1 MKKKR
6 TLRKVTLII
15 YLVTQLQEEYDQCV
29 PLHSNDF
36 APRPACHLLFPHVDR
51 DDLQCLA
58 IHLRDT
64 RMHVRL
70 LFLRVEERV
79 TCGHYRTLPLK
90 TLYFHQERSKCICH
104 LSYVSN
110 FQSFTIFIF
119 RLNRMKTDD
128 YFEKYRKSDSKNIV
142 KVYISY
148 SCLNKQP
155 NI

>member
-36 APRPACHLLFPHVDR
+36 ASRPACHLLFPHVDR

-64 RMHVRL
+64 GMYVRL

-90 TLYFHQERSKCICH
+90 T
-104 LSYVSN
+104 
-110 FQSFTIFIF
+110 FIF
-119 RLNRMKTDD
+119 SPGTEQVYLSIVICFKRLVFY
-128 YFEKYRKSDSKNIV
+128 YFFSDFIE
-142 KVYISY
+142 
-148 SCLNKQP
+148 
-155 NI
+155 